1 MIDRNAMAAED
12 IRSQAISQAI
22 RNLDII
28 ASKDVEIKRL
38 NYKLGNGCAESL
50 SETAD
55 FIRQIERLKMR
66 VEDLLMQR

>member
-1 MIDRNAMAAED
+1 VIDRNAMAAED
-12 IRSQAISQAI
+12 IRSQAI

-28 ASKDVEIKRL
+28 ASKDEEIKRL
-38 NYKLGNGCAESL
+38 NYKLGNVRAESL

>member
-1 MIDRNAMAAED
+1 MIDRNSMAAED
-12 IRSQAISQAI
+12 IRSQAI

-38 NYKLGNGCAESL
+38 NYKLGNVRAESL

>member
-12 IRSQAISQAI
+12 IRSQAI

-38 NYKLGNGCAESL
+38 NYKLGNVRAESL

>member
-12 IRSQAISQAI
+12 IRSQAI

-38 NYKLGNGCAESL
+38 NYKLGNVRAESL

-66 VEDLLMQR
+66 VEDLLMLR

>member
-12 IRSQAISQAI
+12 IRSQAI

-28 ASKDVEIKRL
+28 ASKDEEIKRL
-38 NYKLGNGCAESL
+38 NYKLGNVRAESL

>member
-12 IRSQAISQAI
+12 IRSQVI

-38 NYKLGNGCAESL
+38 NYKLGNVRAESL

>member
-1 MIDRNAMAAED
+1 MAAED
-12 IRSQAISQAI
+12 IRSQAI

-38 NYKLGNGCAESL
+38 NYKLGNVRAESL

>member
-12 IRSQAISQAI
+12 IRSQAI

-28 ASKDVEIKRL
+28 AGKDVEIKRL
-38 NYKLGNGCAESL
+38 NYKLGNVRSESL

-55 FIRQIERLKMR
+55 FIRHIERLKMR

>member
-1 MIDRNAMAAED
+1 VIDRNAMAAED
-12 IRSQAISQAI
+12 IRSQAI

-38 NYKLGNGCAESL
+38 NYKLGNVRAESL

-66 VEDLLMQR
+66 VEDLLMLR

>member
-12 IRSQAISQAI
+12 IRSQAI
-22 RNLDII
+22 RNLEII

-38 NYKLGNGCAESL
+38 NYKLGNVRAESL